1 MLRLGYDVL
10 LIEGTGHWV
19 KGNETE
25 LCQARTLS
33 PQQLTK
39 CCAGVKSPYLPMNEG
54 ATRQPVA
61 SGAGSVRDGGEG

>member
-1 MLRLGYDVL
+1 MANRPPKLGGAECHGDL
-10 LIEGTGHWV
+10 LE
-19 KGNETE
+19 
-25 LCQARTLS
+25 

-39 CCAGVKSPYLPMNEG
+39 CYAEANHRSVPLNEG